1 MIFKTTIVK
10 KTFAGLCLMSGLLF
24 APTQAFSAPT
34 TTTFTLDTGVTGVT
48 TGTMTGGA
56 SSLSSVSRL
65 SGGNSSRSFA
75 AQSFTP
81 SVTGSYTFGVGSS
94 TFDAVLVV
102 YGGAFNPS
110 SAGDNAIVVND
121 DSDGQAPAGSTVT
134 ISRCGV
140 SAGRCPKLT
149 STLTAG
155 TTYTVVVTTYP
166 SGTTTIVPVDFYV
179 YGEPVTVGAAPSN
192 AAPVAS
198 SVSISGTPQ
207 TGTALGS
214 SYGYGDADGDAEGAS
229 TFRWVR
235 NSTNTGVSGGSTVG
249 TSATYTPVT
258 ADVGAYM
265 YFCVT
270 PVATAGTST
279 GTEACSAA
287 TAAVIAG
294 PVNGVCG
301 TAANTAVS
309 ILPSNNLC
317 TAGTAGQVSSS
328 QGQYSWTCTGT
339 GGGTNA
345 SCAAP
350 WATNAGTGSG
360 SLSASGNGW
369 TVSSA
374 SFAATPTA
382 TPPAGVTFPNGLLD
396 LRLSTGSSGT
406 DATVVVQYTTAVPAG
421 AVYMKYGKTAANQ
434 TDHWYQL
441 DASRAVFASDR
452 MSVTLTLTDGG
463 AGDHDLLANGTIV
476 DPGGPALVA
485 APAAIPTLS
494 EWAMIFLASL
504 MGMFAFA
511 RIRRQS

>member
-1 MIFKTTIVK
+1 
-10 KTFAGLCLMSGLLF
+10 
-24 APTQAFSAPT
+24 
-34 TTTFTLDTGVTGVT
+34 
-48 TGTMTGGA
+48 
-56 SSLSSVSRL
+56 
-65 SGGNSSRSFA
+65 
-75 AQSFTP
+75 
-81 SVTGSYTFGVGSS
+81 
-94 TFDAVLVV
+94 
-102 YGGAFNPS
+102 
-110 SAGDNAIVVND
+110 
-121 DSDGQAPAGSTVT
+121 
-134 ISRCGV
+134 
-140 SAGRCPKLT
+140 
-149 STLTAG
+149 
-155 TTYTVVVTTYP
+155 
-166 SGTTTIVPVDFYV
+166 
-179 YGEPVTVGAAPSN
+179 VTVGPAPSN

-198 SVSISGTPQ
+198 SVSITGTPQ
-207 TGTALGS
+207 TGSALGA
-214 SYGYGDADGDAEGAS
+214 SYAYSDADGDAEGAS

-249 TSATYTPVT
+249 TSTTYTPVT
-258 ADVGAYM
+258 ADVGAYL

-270 PVATAGTST
+270 PIATAGTST

-301 TAANTAVS
+301 TAANTAAP

-328 QGQYSWTCTGT
+328 QGQYSWTCSGT

-345 SCAAP
+345 SCTAP

-360 SLSASGNGW
+360 SLTASNNNGW

-382 TPPAGVTFPNGLLD
+382 TQTAALPRGVALTNGLLD
-396 LRLSTGSSGT
+396 LTLITGTSGSN
-406 DATVVVQYTTAVPAG
+406 ATVVVQYTTAVPAG
-421 AVYMKYGKTAANQ
+421 AVYMKYGKTATNS

-441 DASRAVFASDR
+441 DASRAVFAADR

-463 AGDHDLLANGTIV
+463 AGDNDLAANNTIV
-476 DPGGPALVA
+476 DPGGPALVT
-485 APAAIPTLS
+485 PDAIPTLS

-504 MGMFAFA
+504 MGLFAFA

>member
-1 MIFKTTIVK
+1 
-10 KTFAGLCLMSGLLF
+10 
-24 APTQAFSAPT
+24 
-34 TTTFTLDTGVTGVT
+34 
-48 TGTMTGGA
+48 
-56 SSLSSVSRL
+56 
-65 SGGNSSRSFA
+65 
-75 AQSFTP
+75 
-81 SVTGSYTFGVGSS
+81 
-94 TFDAVLVV
+94 
-102 YGGAFNPS
+102 
-110 SAGDNAIVVND
+110 
-121 DSDGQAPAGSTVT
+121 
-134 ISRCGV
+134 
-140 SAGRCPKLT
+140 
-149 STLTAG
+149 
-155 TTYTVVVTTYP
+155 
-166 SGTTTIVPVDFYV
+166 
-179 YGEPVTVGAAPSN
+179 
-192 AAPVAS
+192 
-198 SVSISGTPQ
+198 
-207 TGTALGS
+207 
-214 SYGYGDADGDAEGAS
+214 
-229 TFRWVR
+229 
-235 NSTNTGVSGGSTVG
+235 
-249 TSATYTPVT
+249 
-258 ADVGAYM
+258 M

>member
-1 MIFKTTIVK
+1 MTNSNAVSVQFQEISTSNDRGDYKECRGVSVSSPRSGSPFGQGGTFYADAHSGANFRFQPGDNYSP
-10 KTFAGLCLMSGLLF
+10 FAGPDNFTSTTSF
-24 APTQAFSAPT
+24 AGSL
-34 TTTFTLDTGVTGVT
+34 TFNSKT
-48 TGTMTGGA
+48 
-56 SSLSSVSRL
+56 L
-65 SGGNSSRSFA
+65 SGMGLISGTYVYIFTNSSTSF
-75 AQSFTP
+75 QD
-81 SVTGSYTFGVGSS
+81 SV
-94 TFDAVLVV
+94 
-102 YGGAFNPS
+102 
-110 SAGDNAIVVND
+110 
-121 DSDGQAPAGSTVT
+121 
-134 ISRCGV
+134 
-140 SAGRCPKLT
+140 
-149 STLTAG
+149 
-155 TTYTVVVTTYP
+155 TVVVP
-166 SGTTTIVPVDFYV
+166 QMNS
-179 YGEPVTVGAAPSN
+179 
-192 AAPVAS
+192 APVAS

-207 TGTALGS
+207 SGTPLGA

-258 ADVGAYM
+258 ADVGAYL

-279 GTEACSAA
+279 GAEACSAA

-294 PVNGVCG
+294 PVNGACG
-301 TAANTAVS
+301 TAANTAAS

-317 TAGTAGQVSSS
+317 TAGTAGQVGSSR
-328 QGQYSWTCTGT
+328 GQYSWTCSGT

-360 SLSASGNGW
+360 ALSASGNGW

-382 TPPAGVTFPNGLLD
+382 TPPAGVTFPNGILD
-396 LRLSTGSSGT
+396 LRLSTGTAGS

-421 AVYMKYGKTAANQ
+421 AVYMKYGKTATKP

-441 DASRAVFASDR
+441 DASRAVFAADR

-463 AGDHDLLANGTIV
+463 AGDNDLQANNTIV
-476 DPGGPALVA
+476 DPGGPALVT
-485 APAAIPTLS
+485 PDPIPTLS
-494 EWAMIFLASL
+494 EWAMILMASL
-504 MGMFAFA
+504 MGLFAFA

>member
-1 MIFKTTIVK
+1 MNQILK
-10 KTFAGLCLMSGLLF
+10 KTFAGLCLISSLLLTPS
-24 APTQAFSAPT
+24 AALSAPT
-34 TTTFTLDTGVTGVT
+34 ATIFSLATGVAGVT
-48 TGTMTGGA
+48 TG
-56 SSLSSVSRL
+56 RL
-65 SGGNSSRSFA
+65 SGGGSALFRPESLSQSASNRNFA

-81 SVTGSYTFGVGSS
+81 SVTDTYTFGVVSS
-94 TFDAVLVV
+94 DFDAVLVL
-102 YGGAFNPS
+102 YDGPFDPS
-110 SAGDNAIVVND
+110 SPRTFAMAVND
-121 DSDGQAPAGSTVT
+121 DRSTQPPAGVTVNG
-134 ISRCGV
+134 CDGDPDL
-140 SAGRCPKLT
+140 CPQLT
-149 STLTAG
+149 QTLTAG
-155 TTYTVVVTTYP
+155 TTYTVVVTTY
-166 SGTTTIVPVDFYV
+166 SDITETVLPVDFYV

-198 SVSISGTPQ
+198 SVLISGTPQ

-279 GTEACSAA
+279 GTEACSTA

-328 QGQYSWTCTGT
+328 QGQYSWTCSGT

-476 DPGGPALVA
+476 DPGGPALVP
-485 APAAIPTLS
+485 APTAVPTLS

-504 MGMFAFA
+504 MGLFAFA